1 MKVKR
6 NIINKMYRN
15 SALRKA
21 IAFSLF
27 IKARTRN
34 SIVKNCTINKLHDI
48 TGVSANAIKDRL
60 SVLEEIGL
68 IERVGVNNKHLV
80 FKSLHSNTS
89 HRNVVIPNSK
99 FKPNKKSSKNA
110 YAQEIKF
117 IENVLTAIL
126 LVEIQRRKNYAKQII
141 QQRQQP
147 RSKKEYTE
155 AVKVCNHLGYGRNF
169 FDNGISYKYIA
180 KHIGMSIFKSIQIA
194 ELAQNLHLIK
204 KIKNCVRK
212 ISICYKYVEDMIT
225 NYTYSYRNYIF
236 KKYANKYV
244 LI

>member
-1 MKVKR
+1 
-6 NIINKMYRN
+6 MYRN

-27 IKARTRN
+27 IKARTCN

-48 TGVSANAIKDRL
+48 TGVSANAVKDRL
-60 SVLEEIGL
+60 SVLEEMGL
-68 IERVGVNNKHLV
+68 VERVGVKQQHLV

-89 HRNVVIPNSK
+89 HRNVIIPNFK

-117 IENVLTAIL
+117 IENILTAIL

-141 QQRQQP
+141 QQGQQP
-147 RSKKEYTE
+147 HSKKEYTE
-155 AVKVCNHLGYGRNF
+155 AVKVCNNLDYGRKF
-169 FDNGISYKYIA
+169 IDNGISYVYMSRY
-180 KHIGMSIFKSIQIA
+180 IGMSIYKSIQISKF
-194 ELAQNLHLIK
+194 AQKLHLIK
-204 KIKNCVRK
+204 KIKNFVKR
-212 ISICYKYVEDMIT
+212 IPICLKYVEDMIT
-225 NYTYSYRNYIF
+225 NYTFSYRNYIY
-236 KKYANKYV
+236 KIGANKYA